1 MHGDIYLIELESM
14 KNSPIHNIDPRVKLI
29 SILFIIL
36 CSSLFNNL
44 TMMTFFEV
52 YLIMS
57 LLLSN
62 LSLKMTILR
71 ILMILPFGI
80 FIVLFQPF
88 IRGETVIYSLFG
100 IPVFL
105 EGLNFGILLF
115 AKFFVSITCIV
126 LLSSTTPTFKVVE
139 ALKKLG
145 LPAFMSMILG
155 LMIRYL
161 YLIFENMQKL
171 LLSHKSRCQNHKK
184 VSYKLQIKN
193 IGNLIGTL
201 FVKSYEQGERTYFA
215 MLSRGYSENSNICE
229 LNYKISIYDI
239 IYTVP
244 IILIP
249 ILVLLYNISLF

>member
-14 KNSPIHNIDPRVKLI
+14 KNSPIHSIDPRVKLI
-29 SILFIIL
+29 TIIFIIV

-44 TMMTFFEV
+44 TMMALFEI
-52 YLIMS
+52 YLIIS

-88 IRGETVIYSLFG
+88 IRGETVLYSFFG
-100 IPVFL
+100 INIFL

-145 LPAFMSMILG
+145 LPAFMSMVLG
-155 LMIRYL
+155 LMIRYI

-171 LLSHKSRCQNHKK
+171 LISHKSRGQNRKK
-184 VSYKLQIKN
+184 VSYISQIKN

-201 FVKSYEQGERTYFA
+201 FLKSYEQGERTYFA
-215 MLSRGYSENSNICE
+215 MLSRGYGENSDICA
-229 LNYKISIYDI
+229 LNYKIRIFDI
-239 IYTVP
+239 LYVVP
-244 IILIP
+244 VILIP
-249 ILVLLYNISLF
+249 LLVLFYNLNLF